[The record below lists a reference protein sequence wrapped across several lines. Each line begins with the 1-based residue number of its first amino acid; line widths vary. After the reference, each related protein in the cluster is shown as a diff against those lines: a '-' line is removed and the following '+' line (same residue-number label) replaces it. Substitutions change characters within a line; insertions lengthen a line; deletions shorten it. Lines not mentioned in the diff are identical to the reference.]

1 MEEACDD
8 IFICRDAS
16 QIGKCLSTYNQHL
29 EEIPRF
35 PFDRVNMIFEKN
47 RSGTTAIL
55 SFFLEIL
62 EKNRKNN

>member
-1 MEEACDD
+1 M
-8 IFICRDAS
+8 IFLFVGCG

-55 SFFLEIL
+55 SFFLKVL